1 MFLILL
7 LSFLLP
13 KTPLL
18 ADAFAASGEC
28 SLDLE
33 RQSLERQT
41 LERQTLERQS
51 MERQSLERQSLERQ
65 SLERQSQLA
74 RTYRLFGDRPEP
86 RHRPSS

>member
-51 MERQSLERQSLERQ
+51 
-65 SLERQSQLA
+65 LERQSQLA

>member
-1 MFLILL
+1 VFLILL

-33 RQSLERQT
+33 RQT
-41 LERQTLERQS
+41 LERQT
-51 MERQSLERQSLERQ
+51 LERQ

>member
-33 RQSLERQT
+33 HQSL
-41 LERQTLERQS
+41 
-51 MERQSLERQSLERQ
+51 ERQSLERQSLERQ

>member
-1 MFLILL
+1 VFLILL

-18 ADAFAASGEC
+18 ADALAASGEC

-33 RQSLERQT
+33 HQSLERQS
-41 LERQTLERQS
+41 L
-51 MERQSLERQSLERQ
+51 ERQSLERQSLERQ

>member
-1 MFLILL
+1 VFLILL

-51 MERQSLERQSLERQ
+51 
-65 SLERQSQLA
+65 LERQSQLA